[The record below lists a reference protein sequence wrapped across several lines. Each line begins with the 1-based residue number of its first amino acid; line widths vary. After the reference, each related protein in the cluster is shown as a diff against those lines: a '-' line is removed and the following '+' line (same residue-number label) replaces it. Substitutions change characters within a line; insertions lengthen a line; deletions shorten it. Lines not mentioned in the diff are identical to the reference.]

1 MAAMILY
8 GKFLGLKL
16 FAFVLFQAH
25 TICDIPKGIHSDRP
39 KPVSARNSSVVSVT
53 NIPVSGPLSM
63 DVMKVT
69 LDLLDSK
76 GMYTRIADNI
86 CKEPAQF
93 EQDPLSGTC
102 WNGTSV
108 SV

>member
-1 MAAMILY
+1 M
-8 GKFLGLKL
+8 
-16 FAFVLFQAH
+16 
-25 TICDIPKGIHSDRP
+25 
-39 KPVSARNSSVVSVT
+39 
-53 NIPVSGPLSM
+53 SGPLTL

-76 GMYTRIADNI
+76 GMYTRIADDI
-86 CKEPAQF
+86 CEDVTKF
-93 EQDPLSGTC
+93 EQDPQSGTC